1 MATQANNTQT
11 EAPKRLGA
19 AEARKRVTE
28 LEKLLDEKNELIKK
42 YEEQPYCYLCGK
54 HKPTREFYVSPD
66 PNAKPGYSRVCKK
79 CAYLI
84 ANPKDEN
91 GNYMEPTKASIMA
104 ALEYLDR
111 PFINKLW
118 DTSYFECHNGQRHA
132 KRNIWTAYIK
142 NVSSLDAYKNLRW
155 KDGDNFK
162 TNASIAHMDKAL
174 PSSEEEK
181 LDAEKKSLQETLEI
195 EYEKNKRDV
204 IQAAGYDPF
213 EHHPIEAD
221 KPLLYGSLN
230 SMIDDECRN
239 DGMKL
244 RAVIQI
250 VKAFNQ
256 IEKLNDQ
263 IDMLLADPSMATH
276 NAAEIDKKTSTVQ
289 KLITS
294 ANALA
299 KENGISVNNNNN
311 KSKGANTLT
320 GKMKALA
327 EIGFEDAK
335 INAFDIETCRGMQQV
350 AELSEAARHKQL
362 GYDENIAQEI
372 KDIKVELVE
381 TLTKERDAAVESL
394 RILLQENLELKD
406 YLKSKGLVD
415 DHFQATPS

>member
-1 MATQANNTQT
+1 MALPKAEEVVSPQ
-11 EAPKRLGA
+11 KRLSA

-28 LEKLLDEKNELIKK
+28 LEKELGEKNALINK
-42 YEEQPYCYLCGK
+42 YETEPYCFLCGQ
-54 HKPTREFYVSPD
+54 HKSTRDFYISSNPL
-66 PNAKPGYSRVCKK
+66 AKPGYTPICKK

-91 GNYMEPTKASIMA
+91 GEFTEPTKASVML
-104 ALEYLDR
+104 ALSYIDR

-118 DTSYFECHNGQRHA
+118 DTAYFECHNGQKHA

-142 NVSSLDAYKNLRW
+142 NVSSLQAYKHLQW
-155 KDGDNFK
+155 KDGDNFA
-162 TNASIAHMDKAL
+162 TNANIKHLDKAL
-174 PSSEEEK
+174 PSEEEEK
-181 LDAEKKSLQETLEI
+181 LDEEQRSIEETLQI

-213 EHHPIEAD
+213 ENHPIESD

-230 SMIDDECRN
+230 SMIDEECRN

-263 IDMLLADPSMATH
+263 IDMLLSDPSLATR

-299 KENGISVNNNNN
+299 KDNGISVNNNNN
-311 KSKGANTLT
+311 KSKGANTLS
-320 GKMKALA
+320 GKMKALS

-335 INAFDIETCRGMQQV
+335 INAFDIETCKGMQQV
-350 AELSEAARHKQL
+350 AELSEAARHKQI
-362 GYDENIAQEI
+362 GFDENIAMEI

-381 TLTKERDAAVESL
+381 NLTKERDAAVESL
-394 RILLQENLELKD
+394 RILLQENLELKE

-415 DHFQATPS
+415 ENFQAISP